1 MKTEFKRLCAI
12 ALVAVLCLCCGCGN
26 DSGSGKKPGKKPAGT
41 SNDPYFDS
49 VPVELEGT
57 TVKFAT
63 WINHR
68 ANESADVLDNFTN
81 LTGIDVEIVT
91 ITQNDYIS
99 ELASL
104 ISAGQS
110 PDVVVNNLEFPNIL
124 QVLMP
129 LDDTII
135 DTTDSFW
142 NQEIVKLG
150 KVGNRPYLINSVNSP
165 WDMASACVYYN
176 NKIFEDN
183 GITTPALY
191 LQEGRWTLDN
201 FFKCARDLSKVCSE
215 SGAGIAT
222 DAFFTTYTSGM
233 VNYDTES
240 NKFVSNLS
248 NPEITSTWQNMIKA
262 YEEGSIVFN
271 DEGKRHL
278 FVAGKTGMLFAGA
291 YGLRKYGWMND
302 MDINDLAF
310 VPVPRVDA
318 SGEQVYG
325 GTAFRSYGICKGASN
340 PDGAAYFLRYFLN
353 ADNYDEETLYK
364 NEAAAE
370 LYKELAQNQN
380 YKNPQLDTSVMSLMA
395 TTILPV
401 QEIFPDLYQCSSSQ
415 VATAL
420 NSSANKLNS
429 CITRANMIIDD
440 VKAQNAK

>member
-1 MKTEFKRLCAI
+1 MIKFKRLCAI
-12 ALVAVLCLCCGCGN
+12 VLVGVLCVCCGCN
-26 DSGSGKKPGKKPAGT
+26 ESSTSKKPGKSPAGNAG
-41 SNDPYFDS
+41 NDSYFDS
-49 VPVELEGT
+49 VPVELDGT

-68 ANESADVLDNFTN
+68 ANESADVLDDFTN

-91 ITQNDYIS
+91 ITEEDYIS
-99 ELASL
+99 KLASL
-104 ISAGQS
+104 VSAGQS
-110 PDVVVNNLEFPNIL
+110 PDVVVNNLEFPNVL

-129 LDDTII
+129 LDETII

-142 NQEIVKLG
+142 NQDVVKLG
-150 KVGNRPYLINSVNSP
+150 TVGGRPYLVNSVNSP

-201 FFKCARDLSKVCSE
+201 FFKCARELSQVCTE

-222 DAFFTTYTSGM
+222 GAYFSTYTSGM
-233 VNYDTES
+233 VNYDPE
-240 NKFVSNLS
+240 NGKFVSNLS
-248 NPEITSTWQNMIKA
+248 NPDVTKVWQDIIKA
-262 YEEGSIVFN
+262 YEQGLVMFN

-278 FVAGKTGMLFAGA
+278 FTEGKIGMLFAGA

-318 SGEQVYG
+318 SSEQIYG

-340 PDGAAYFLRYFLN
+340 ADGAAYFLRYFLN
-353 ADNYDEETLYK
+353 SDNYDEETLYK
-364 NEAAAE
+364 NDDAAE
-370 LYKELAQNQN
+370 LYKELVKNQN
-380 YKNPQLDTSVMSLMA
+380 YKNPQLDRSVMALMA
-395 TTILPV
+395 TTSLPMY
-401 QEIFPDLYQCSSSQ
+401 EIFPDLYECSSAQ
-415 VATAL
+415 VSTAL

-440 VKAQNAK
+440 VKTQNAK